1 MGQARAAVAGSLH
14 GRERQD
20 AQHRLLRHPGGG
32 RARCQRGHPQRGPRR
47 EAANEPR
54 RRDGRAGG
62 EVWPSQR
69 ARPLRRG
76 RAGPGPRAFGDDFK
90 ILGCR
95 LGQRR
100 ATVEGLLQGRERQV
114 RTIGI
119 YDTQEDAKAY
129 NAAIRRA
136 ASKAA
141 ATENP
146 VVDGQLVPKPPRKPP
161 RSAAATSRPSTTKHV
176 TSAASPR

>member
-95 LGQRR
+95 LGQAR
-100 ATVEGLLQGRERQV
+100 ATVEGLLQGRERQ
-114 RTIGI
+114 
-119 YDTQEDAKAY
+119 
-129 NAAIRRA
+129 AAHDRHLRHTGGRRA
-136 ASKAA
+136 RLQRRDPACG
-141 ATENP
+141 P
-146 VVDGQLVPKPPRKPP
+146 RRPPQDEPGR
-161 RSAAATSRPSTTKHV
+161 
-176 TSAASPR
+176 